1 MFLFPL
7 FYVIREFHRFLH
19 RGKAQLMDYAYCML
33 KNSAMAIGV
42 TVLGVLL
49 VCFLDQASATYCS
62 DDSDCY
68 GYLESC
74 CSDYVCRERCFYCS
88 YDSQCGTGE
97 CCNSNGDCK
106 TSCSSVTGGA
116 IAVAGIIVSLVFVA
130 IIASIAACFFCACCP
145 WYRHRHPGAVVVGAP
160 ANQSFV
166 TTTTTQATQQ
176 TIQHPPP
183 AGYYQPPSG
192 YNQPPPP
199 YYPQPQAGPYP
210 PNSQGQAPYPP
221 PQAQGEAACPPPQA
235 QAPYPQFPDST
246 GYPMK
251 Q

>member
-1 MFLFPL
+1 
-7 FYVIREFHRFLH
+7 
-19 RGKAQLMDYAYCML
+19 
-33 KNSAMAIGV
+33 MAVGV

-49 VCFLDQASATYCS
+49 VCFLDPASATYCS

-74 CSDYVCRERCFYCS
+74 CSDYVCREACIYCY

-116 IAVAGIIVSLVFVA
+116 IAGIIVSLVFVA
-130 IIASIAACFFCACCP
+130 IIASIVACFFCACCP
-145 WYRHRHPGAVVVGAP
+145 WYRHRHPGAVVVGVP

>member
-7 FYVIREFHRFLH
+7 FYVIREFYRFLH
-19 RGKAQLMDYAYCML
+19 RGKAQIMDYAYCML

-74 CSDYVCRERCFYCS
+74 CSDYVCIRCFYCS
-88 YDSQCGTGE
+88 YDSQCRTGE

-130 IIASIAACFFCACCP
+130 IIASIVACFFCACCP

>member
-19 RGKAQLMDYAYCML
+19 RGKAQIMDYAYCML

-130 IIASIAACFFCACCP
+130 IIASIVACFFCACCP

-210 PNSQGQAPYPP
+210 TNSQGQAPYPP